1 MKNTPTLATLAAD
14 LDSGRTSARKLVDD
28 CLAKIADSSGEG
40 QRAFI
45 HVDAEAA
52 IEAAEAM
59 DRLREVKAAPSP
71 YAGIPIS
78 IKDLFDIKGQV
89 TRAGSRA
96 LEDSA
101 PAEADATV
109 VARLRRAGFVVIGR
123 TNMTEF
129 AYSGIGINP
138 HYGTPK
144 SAWQRNVGHV
154 PGGSSSGAA
163 VSVVDGMA
171 HGALGTDTG
180 GSCRIPAAYN
190 GIVGF
195 KPTQRRVPL
204 DGGVPL
210 SSTLDSFGPLART
223 VACCAVLD
231 AVLADETFVPL
242 QPLPIKGMRLAV
254 PTTVVLDELD
264 DDVAR
269 TFERALETLSRQG
282 ALIERIEVPEFL
294 DVGVMNTKGG
304 FSAAESYAWHRYLI
318 AGSGD
323 VYDPR
328 VSVRI
333 LRGESISAAD
343 YIDLLNARKSLIARA
358 EKRIAPYDALVLP
371 TTANTPPRIADLA
384 DDKAFTKANL
394 LSLRNCTLINMIDGC
409 AISLPAH
416 REGEVPVGLMLA
428 AAGGSDRRIFEWPQE
443 WRPRSVFDLAFTI
456 DAQGT
461 TTPLTLAIDQ
471 AVIAGWTGRDP
482 VARDK
487 HIAEL
492 EAIGIARPA
501 STPIYYRVSARRL
514 VITDSIE
521 VCGGDSSGE
530 VEFVLIGWQGRIFVG
545 VGSDHTD
552 RKVETYSVTV
562 SKQMCDKPMAPV
574 LWELE
579 DVIGHWDRM
588 ILRSYA
594 LIDGARVL
602 YQEGTLDAMLPV
614 ADLIRARFRRQGPAR
629 RLRHVRRHFCR
640 QGRHQARQPV
650 RI

>member
-1 MKNTPTLATLAAD
+1 MKNAPTLATLAAD

-28 CLAKIADSSGEG
+28 CLAKIADGSGEG
-40 QRAFI
+40 IRTFI
-45 HVDAEAA
+45 HVDSEAA

-71 YAGIPIS
+71 FAGIPIS
-78 IKDLFDIKGQV
+78 IKDLFDIRGQV

-101 PAEADATV
+101 PAEADAIV

-144 SAWQRNVGHV
+144 SAWQRHVGHV

-180 GSCRIPAAYN
+180 GSCRIPAAFN

-210 SSTLDSFGPLART
+210 SFTLDSFGPLART

-242 QPLPIKGMRLAV
+242 QPRPIKGMRLAV
-254 PTTVVLDELD
+254 PTTVALD
-264 DDVAR
+264 DLDDAVAK

-294 DVGVMNTKGG
+294 DVGVMGAKGG
-304 FSAAESYAWHRYLI
+304 FAAAESYAWHRYLI

-328 VSVRI
+328 VSSRI
-333 LRGESISAAD
+333 LRGETVSAAD
-343 YIDLLNARKSLIARA
+343 YIDLLNARRSLIART
-358 EKRIAPYDALVLP
+358 ERRLAPYDALVMP
-371 TTANTPPRIADLA
+371 TTANTPPVIADLA
-384 DDKAFTKANL
+384 DDKAFTQANL
-394 LSLRNCTLINMIDGC
+394 LALRNCTLINMIDGC
-409 AISLPAH
+409 AISMPAH

-428 AAGGSDRRIFEWPQE
+428 ASGGADRRIFE
-443 WRPRSVFDLAFTI
+443 LA
-456 DAQGT
+456 AGMEA
-461 TTPLTLAIDQ
+461 AI
-471 AVIAGWTGRDP
+471 
-482 VARDK
+482 
-487 HIAEL
+487 
-492 EAIGIARPA
+492 
-501 STPIYYRVSARRL
+501 RV
-514 VITDSIE
+514 
-521 VCGGDSSGE
+521 
-530 VEFVLIGWQGRIFVG
+530 
-545 VGSDHTD
+545 
-552 RKVETYSVTV
+552 
-562 SKQMCDKPMAPV
+562 
-574 LWELE
+574 
-579 DVIGHWDRM
+579 
-588 ILRSYA
+588 
-594 LIDGARVL
+594 
-602 YQEGTLDAMLPV
+602 
-614 ADLIRARFRRQGPAR
+614 
-629 RLRHVRRHFCR
+629 
-640 QGRHQARQPV
+640 
-650 RI
+650 